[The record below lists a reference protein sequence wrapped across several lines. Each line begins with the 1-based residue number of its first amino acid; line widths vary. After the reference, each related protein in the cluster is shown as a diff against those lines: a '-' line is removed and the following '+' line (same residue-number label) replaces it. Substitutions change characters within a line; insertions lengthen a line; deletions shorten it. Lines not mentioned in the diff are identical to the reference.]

1 MAPSIHDNPAR
12 APGAGSAAAGSIAEA
27 CCDRWA
33 QGANRP
39 ALLHLRPDDTVERI
53 GFDALREASL
63 RFAQALAARGV
74 GRGARVAIVL
84 PQGPEAL
91 VALFAAD
98 RLGAIAV
105 LAGPA
110 AGGAMLAR
118 RLQASGAM
126 ALVTDAAGLAEV
138 EPALPMAPAL
148 RHVFCTDGMRAGALG
163 FWAEAQHAAPCPP
176 PRAGGSGA
184 AALLLLGADA
194 MGRERGVLHA
204 ARSVLAQE
212 AGFVARFGPQGDSP
226 DPVWTALP
234 WGRCG
239 GLLDVVLPALA
250 LGVPVLAHDMPAFSP
265 GRAMEVIARLGVGGV
280 LLPPEALFA
289 LRDAGAALPAG
300 HRLRRIVTQGGA
312 LPPGLLGWARQA
324 LGVPVV
330 DTLVRPDC
338 GVILVAMPEVAPGAA
353 SAQPPPGREV
363 AVLDAAGHPLP
374 AGQPGRIA
382 LRRPD
387 PGLCLGHWGDG
398 PGARAGRR
406 GRWFATDATGTLGR
420 DGSVKLAAAACE
432 GSGPETLE
440 ACLRGHPA
448 VAAAALLR
456 PGAPEAE
463 GPATAIIVPRGEA
476 LPGAGL
482 AAELRDFLRAR
493 FPDRLCP
500 RRIAFA
506 RDLPEQR
513 SGLPLAA
520 LLERTAGLGA
530 GPPPA

>member
-1 MAPSIHDNPAR
+1 MASLIHDTHAP
-12 APGAGSAAAGSIAEA
+12 APGTSADEAGSIAAA

-33 QGANRP
+33 DGANRP
-39 ALLHLRPDDTVERI
+39 ALLHLRADDTVERI
-53 GFDALREASL
+53 GFDALRDASL
-63 RFAQALAARGV
+63 RFARALAARGA
-74 GRGARVAIVL
+74 GRGARVAIQL

-105 LAGPA
+105 LPGPA
-110 AGGAMLAR
+110 AGGAVLAR
-118 RLQASGAM
+118 RLQATGAM
-126 ALVTDAAGLAEV
+126 ALVTDAAGLADL
-138 EPALPMAPAL
+138 EPALHLAPSL
-148 RHVFCTDGMRAGALG
+148 RHVFCTDGERAGALG
-163 FWAEAQHAAPCPP
+163 FWAEAQHAAHRAPC
-176 PRAGGSGA
+176 RAGGPGA

-212 AGFVARFGPQGDSP
+212 AGFVARFGPPGDSP

-250 LGVPVLAHDMPAFSP
+250 LGVPVVAHDMPAFNP
-265 GRAMEVIARLGVGGV
+265 GRALEVVARLGVGGA

-289 LRDAGAALPAG
+289 LRDAGAALPTG

-312 LPPGLLGWARQA
+312 LPPGLLDWARAA
-324 LGVPVV
+324 LGVPVT
-330 DTLVRPDC
+330 DSLVRPEC
-338 GVILVAMPEVAPGAA
+338 GVILVTTPGVAPGAA
-353 SAQPPPGREV
+353 GAYPPPGREV
-363 AVLDAAGHPLP
+363 AAVDAAGRPLP

-387 PGLCLGHWGDG
+387 PGLFLGHWGDT
-398 PGARAGRR
+398 PAARPTR
-406 GRWFATDATGTLGR
+406 GGWFATDATGTVGA
-420 DGSVKLAAAACE
+420 DGGVRLAAAACE
-432 GSGPETLE
+432 GSAPETLE

-448 VAAAALLR
+448 VAGAALLR
-456 PGAPEAE
+456 PGAPEAD
-463 GPATAIIVPRGEA
+463 GPATAIIVPRREA

-482 AAELRDFLRAR
+482 AAELRDFMRAR

-506 RDLPEQR
+506 RDLPEHR

-520 LLERTAGLGA
+520 LLEGTAGLGA
-530 GPPPA
+530 GAPPA